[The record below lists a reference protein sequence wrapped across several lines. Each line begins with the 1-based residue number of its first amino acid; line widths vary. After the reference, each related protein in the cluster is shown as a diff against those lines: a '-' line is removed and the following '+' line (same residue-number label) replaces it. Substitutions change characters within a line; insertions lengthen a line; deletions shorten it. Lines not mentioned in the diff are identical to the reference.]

1 MLRKLLAL
9 VTAIFVLSL
18 LALAIVIARQRPPAI
33 DGSEG
38 KAEPLAW
45 WSRKVIQAMF
55 DYRVWSG
62 SRSGYI
68 AMFARDG
75 EIVFATSAGH
85 ADIERGVPMTL
96 DTRLRIA
103 SLTKPITAV
112 AAMTLVE
119 DGLLGLDDPVLK
131 YIPVAA
137 DLRVATRRERNA
149 DGGFDSVPL
158 SSPLRVRHLL
168 MFASGIG
175 GSGSIGDDSELGKLW
190 QEQGVSGG
198 NGNLQERVERA
209 LTLPLFEEPGSV
221 WRYGGSADVLARVM
235 EVATG
240 QPFPEILRQRIFQP
254 LGMAHTEHLPPP
266 ERQGD
271 LARVY
276 TQNENG
282 ELVLMG
288 KRIEEARDWTPGGG
302 GLVSTIGD
310 YMRFGLMMRN
320 RGSLEGVR
328 ILEPETIAEMT
339 RPHVE
344 SGVLVGQ
351 GLLGLGW
358 GLGMSVVVDAD
369 ETITIDRDGDFWWA
383 GYYGTYWAVS
393 PEADLVGVVF
403 SQNEPGP
410 YSDTPFAPG
419 AAVSLAL
426 AGL

>member
-9 VTAIFVLSL
+9 LAAIFVLSL
-18 LALAIVIARQRPPAI
+18 LALAVVVARQRPPAI
-33 DGSEG
+33 DGSAG
-38 KAEPLAW
+38 AAEPLAW
-45 WSRKVIQAMF
+45 WSRKAIQGMF

-62 SRSGYI
+62 ARSGYV

-85 ADIERGVPMTL
+85 ADVERGIPMTL

-119 DGLLGLDDPVLK
+119 DGLLGLEDPVAK
-131 YIPVAA
+131 YIPAA
-137 DLRVATRRERNA
+137 AQLRVATRHERNA
-149 DGGFDSVPL
+149 DGGFDTVPL

-175 GSGSIGDDSELGKLW
+175 GSRAIGDDSDLEALW
-190 QEQGVSGG
+190 QERGVFAGSGS
-198 NGNLQERVERA
+198 LQERVERA
-209 LTLPLFEEPGSV
+209 LTLPLFEEPGTV

-235 EVATG
+235 EVAAG
-240 QPFPEILRQRIFQP
+240 QPFPEILRQRVFQP
-254 LGMAHTEHLPPP
+254 LGMVHTEHLPPP
-266 ERQGD
+266 EGQGD

-276 TQNENG
+276 TQDENG
-282 ELVLMG
+282 DLVLMQE
-288 KRIEEARDWTPGGG
+288 RIDEKRDWTPGGS
-302 GLVSTIGD
+302 GLVSTVGD

-320 RGSLEGVR
+320 RGTLDGVR
-328 ILEPETIAEMT
+328 ILESQTVAEMT
-339 RPHVE
+339 RPHIE
-344 SGVLVGQ
+344 SGVLIDQ
-351 GLLGLGW
+351 GLRGLGW
-358 GLGMSVVVDAD
+358 GLGMSVVVDSQ
-369 ETITIDRDGDFWWA
+369 ESITIDRDGDFWWA

-393 PEADLVGVVF
+393 READLVAVVF

-410 YSDTPFAPG
+410 YSDTPFVPG